1 MKATDTGIKRILKAF
16 IYSRD
21 GFTSAFKSEAAL
33 RQDLAVFVIFSAAA
47 LCLNLVLWQK
57 AILISS
63 LLFIVIMELVNTAVE
78 VVIDRI
84 SPDYHELS
92 KKAKDIGSLLVLLA
106 FVNADFVGS
115 VFISA
120 VFLDVPASRFSHI
133 HSLAVLQKQMPLL

>member
-1 MKATDTGIKRILKAF
+1 MALKENFMKATDTGIKRILKAF
-16 IYSRD
+16 VYSRD
-21 GFTSAFKSEAAL
+21 GFISAFKSEAAL
-33 RQDLAVFVIFSAAA
+33 RQDLAVFAIFSVVAM
-47 LCLNLVLWQK
+47 CLNLVLWQK

-106 FVNADFVGS
+106 FVNAVILWG
-115 VFISA
+115 A
-120 VFLDVPASRFSHI
+120 FLY
-133 HSLAVLQKQMPLL
+133 PLFF

>member
-1 MKATDTGIKRILKAF
+1 MKATGTGIKRILKAF

-106 FVNADFVGS
+106 FVNALILWG
-115 VFISA
+115 A
-120 VFLDVPASRFSHI
+120 FLY
-133 HSLAVLQKQMPLL
+133 PLFF

>member
-21 GFTSAFKSEAAL
+21 GFISAFKSEAAL
-33 RQDLAVFVIFSAAA
+33 RQDLAVFAIFSIVAM
-47 LCLNLVLWQK
+47 CLNLVLWQK
-57 AILISS
+57 AVLISS

-84 SPDYHELS
+84 SPEYHELS

-106 FVNADFVGS
+106 FVNAVILWG
-115 VFISA
+115 A
-120 VFLDVPASRFSHI
+120 FLYPQFF
-133 HSLAVLQKQMPLL
+133 